1 MYDCFSALIDLQGL
15 EPIKSLLRELGGWPV
30 VMGNEWKEEDVDL
43 IDLIVKLRL
52 YNNKIL
58 IDQWVSADDKNSKV
72 NIIQVNELSYSVVF
86 GQDLSLSLIL
96 PSSFFFYFLSVLSD
110 NEWIKK

>member
-1 MYDCFSALIDLQGL
+1 MYDCFPALIDLQGL

-72 NIIQVNELSYSVVF
+72 NIIQVNELSYCVVF
-86 GQDLSLSLIL
+86 GQDLSFSHSPIL
-96 PSSFFFYFLSVLSD
+96 FFFLFLVCLV
-110 NEWIKK
+110 